1 MTEGGSGTTP
11 PPAATPRDRL
21 ILATVELAGKGGV
34 SHLSLRRLADELGTS
49 HRMLI
54 YHFGSKDGLIAEV
67 VSVVEGQQRA
77 ALARLL
83 ADDDAPPLQ
92 QVDRFWNEIIDNAT
106 VFGPLFFELTGQAL
120 QGRPHTVRLLDGMVD
135 SWIEP
140 LAKLYER
147 IGISPARAPAHARL
161 GLAAARGLLLDL
173 LVTGDRAGVDAA
185 NDLLREL
192 ILRDIG
198 GLPDGHDQP
207 GSETLAWS
215 SSNTSTR

>member
-1 MTEGGSGTTP
+1 MTEADFGTAP

-21 ILATVELAGKGGV
+21 ILATVDLASRGGV

-77 ALARLL
+77 ALTRLL
-83 ADDDAPPLQ
+83 ADDDTPPLQ

-120 QGRPHTVRLLDGMVD
+120 QGRPHTVRLLEGMID

-140 LAKLYER
+140 LARLYER
-147 IGISPARAPAHARL
+147 VGISADRAPVHARL

-192 ILRDIG
+192 IVRDVG
-198 GLPDGHDQP
+198 GLPGGQDQP
-207 GSETLAWS
+207 GSDMPTCS
-215 SSNTSTR
+215 SSNASTR

>member
-1 MTEGGSGTTP
+1 MTEGDSGTAP
-11 PPAATPRDRL
+11 PSAATPRDRL
-21 ILATVELAGKGGV
+21 ILATVDLASRGGV

-77 ALARLL
+77 ALTRLL
-83 ADDDAPPLQ
+83 ADDDAPPLR
-92 QVDRFWNEIIDNAT
+92 QVDRFWAEIIDNAT

-140 LAKLYER
+140 LARLYER
-147 IGISPARAPAHARL
+147 VGISPARAPVHARL

-192 ILRDIG
+192 ILRDVG
-198 GLPDGHDQP
+198 GSPGGQDQP
-207 GSETLAWS
+207 GSEMLTWS
-215 SSNTSTR
+215 S

>member
-1 MTEGGSGTTP
+1 MTDGDSGTAP
-11 PPAATPRDRL
+11 PTAAAPRDRL
-21 ILATVELAGKGGV
+21 ILATVDLARRGGI

-54 YHFGSKDGLIAEV
+54 YHFGSQDGLIAEV

-77 ALARLL
+77 ALTRLL
-83 ADDDAPPLQ
+83 VDDDTPPLQ
-92 QVDRFWNEIIDNAT
+92 QVDRFWAEVVDNAT

-140 LAKLYER
+140 LARLYER
-147 IGISPARAPAHARL
+147 VGISPARAPVHARL

-192 ILRDIG
+192 ILHDVG
-198 GLPDGHDQP
+198 GLPGGQDQP
-207 GSETLAWS
+207 ASKMLT
-215 SSNTSTR
+215 